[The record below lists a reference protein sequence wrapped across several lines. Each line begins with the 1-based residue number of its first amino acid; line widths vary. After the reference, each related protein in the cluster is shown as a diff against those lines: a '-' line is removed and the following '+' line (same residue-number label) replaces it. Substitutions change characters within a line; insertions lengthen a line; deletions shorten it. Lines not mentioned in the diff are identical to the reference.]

1 MITNKNPSEALILEA
16 QKTWI
21 DLNLFKKPY
30 FSSLLNGKMTKE
42 HFIHTQKAFY
52 HAVSYFSR
60 PMCLLASRINS
71 TSARMDLIENIYE
84 EHGEMDPESFHENTF
99 KKWLQRLQPGSE
111 IDLPLAPC
119 IDSFN
124 SALMGVCQADPAEK
138 GICCLGMI
146 EYMFSHISKMI
157 AESVVQL
164 HWISHQN
171 LIHYNL
177 HATLDIKHA
186 QDLFEIVNKL
196 PNSNIDTCLEG
207 LKLGAFIFSRLF
219 DDLFHLNKD
228 P

>member
-1 MITNKNPSEALILEA
+1 MTTTQKPSEALILEA
-16 QKTWI
+16 QKTWA
-21 DLNLFKKPY
+21 DLNLFKSLY

-42 HFIHTQKAFY
+42 HFVHTQKAFY

-99 KKWLQRLQPGSE
+99 KKWLQRLQAGSE
-111 IDLPLAPC
+111 IDLPLASC
-119 IDSFN
+119 TDSFN
-124 SALMGVCQADPAEK
+124 SALMGVCQTDPVEK
-138 GICCLGMI
+138 GICCLGII
-146 EYMFSHISKMI
+146 EYMFSHISKTI

-164 HWISHQN
+164 NWISNQN

-177 HATLDIKHA
+177 HADLDVKHA

-196 PNSNIDTCLEG
+196 PNSNIDFCLEG
-207 LKLGAFIFSRLF
+207 IRLGAFIFARLF
-219 DDLFHLNKD
+219 DDLFKLNQNT
-228 P
+228 

>member
-1 MITNKNPSEALILEA
+1 MIANKNPSEALIREA
-16 QKTWI
+16 QQTWA
-21 DLNLFKKPY
+21 DLNLFKSPY

-71 TSARMDLIENIYE
+71 TSARMELIENIYE

-99 KKWLQRLQPGSE
+99 KKWLQRLQSGSE

-124 SALMGVCQADPAEK
+124 SALIGVCQADPVEK
-138 GICCLGMI
+138 GICCLGII
-146 EYMFSHISKMI
+146 EYMFSHISKTI

-164 HWISHQN
+164 NWISHQN

-177 HATLDIKHA
+177 HADLDVKHA

-196 PNSNIDTCLEG
+196 PNSNLNTCFEG
-207 LKLGAFIFSRLF
+207 IRLGSFIFARLF
-219 DDLFHLNKD
+219 DDLFQLK
-228 P
+228 

>member
-1 MITNKNPSEALILEA
+1 MIANKNPSEALIREA
-16 QKTWI
+16 QQTWA
-21 DLNLFKKPY
+21 DLNLFKSPY

-71 TSARMDLIENIYE
+71 TSARMELIENIYE

-99 KKWLQRLQPGSE
+99 KKWLQRLQSGSE

-124 SALMGVCQADPAEK
+124 SALIGVCQADPVEK
-138 GICCLGMI
+138 GICCLGII
-146 EYMFSHISKMI
+146 EYMFSHISKTI

-164 HWISHQN
+164 NWISHQN

-177 HATLDIKHA
+177 HADLDVKHA

-196 PNSNIDTCLEG
+196 PNSNLNTCLEG
-207 LKLGAFIFSRLF
+207 IRLGSFIFARLF
-219 DDLFHLNKD
+219 DDLFQLK
-228 P
+228 

>member
-1 MITNKNPSEALILEA
+1 MITNKNLSETLILEA
-16 QKTWI
+16 KKRWD
-21 DLNLFKKPY
+21 DLNLFKRPY

-60 PMCLLASRINS
+60 PMCLLASRIPS

-111 IDLPLAPC
+111 MELPLVPC

-124 SALMGVCQADPAEK
+124 SALMGVSQTDPVEK
-138 GICCLGMI
+138 GICCLGII
-146 EYMFSHISKMI
+146 EYMFSHISKLL

-177 HATLDIKHA
+177 HADLDIKHA
-186 QDLFEIVNKL
+186 QDLFEIVDKL
-196 PNSNIDTCLEG
+196 PNSNIDSCLEG
-207 LKLGAFIFSRLF
+207 IRLGSFIFARLF
-219 DDLFHLNKD
+219 DDLFQLNQNT
-228 P
+228 